1 MTTAAVMAF
10 LHHVAAFTLVGALMA
25 ELALFGAALDLRQA
39 RRVQRVDAAYGMS
52 AGVLLVAGLLRV
64 LYFEKG
70 ASYYFHNAFFL
81 AKAAL
86 FLLVALLSLYPTLL
100 FLSWNKQLKAGGLPR
115 LEEAQVRRVRAVM
128 LVELAGVVGIV
139 FCASLMAREIGMIE

>member
-25 ELALFGAALDLRQA
+25 ELALFGAALDVRQA

-52 AGVLLVAGLLRV
+52 AGVLLVVGLLRV
-64 LYFEKG
+64 LYFEKET
-70 ASYYFHNAFFL
+70 SYYFHNVFFL
-81 AKAAL
+81 AKMAL

-100 FLSWNKQLKAGGLPR
+100 FLSWNKQLQAGGLPR
-115 LEEAQVRRVRAVM
+115 LEEAQVRRVRTVM
-128 LVELAGVVGIV
+128 LVELAGVVGILL
-139 FCASLMAREIGMIE
+139 CASLMAREIGMIE

>member
-1 MTTAAVMAF
+1 MTAAAVTAF
-10 LHHVAAFTLVGALMA
+10 LHHIAAFALVGALMA

-39 RRVQRVDAAYGMS
+39 RRVQRVDLVYGMS
-52 AGVLLVAGLLRV
+52 AGVLVVVGLLRV

-70 ASYYFHNAFFL
+70 ASYYFHNAFFI

-100 FLSWNKQLKAGGLPR
+100 FLSWNKQLKTGVLPQFPD
-115 LEEAQVRRVRAVM
+115 AQARRVRAVM
-128 LVELAGVVGIV
+128 LVELAGVVGILL
-139 FCASLMAREIGMIE
+139 CASLMARGIGMIE